1 MAVYNNYRPPTNKLE
16 EIMKRKIL
24 LFILAF
30 SLSIN
35 IAGCTYE
42 KSSSSIKVLSPQSNS
57 TVDETK
63 NNVPSVI
70 EPLKPE
76 DKPKEESVAVTT
88 PIEQPKPPLI
98 IKNGDSGDQVKSIQ
112 QKLNKFGYNLL
123 VDGSFGTSTYFAV
136 VDFQKKNK
144 ISANGIVDSS
154 TVKCLDKA
162 PTAETTYKPPV
173 KPSTQDTKT
182 ALNNGSAL
190 EQYVN
195 SKSFISKT
203 NYFIWTDLSKQ
214 RVNIFSGSNGKWEL
228 IKSFTCSSGK
238 ASTPTI
244 KGSYTVGAKGN
255 YFIADSGARC
265 KYYTQISG
273 NYLFHSILYDNKGEK
288 IVDGRLGIP
297 LSHGCIRLA
306 IENAKYIYDNIPS
319 GSLIYIN

>member
-1 MAVYNNYRPPTNKLE
+1 MVVYDNQFNYKPPFKKLE
-16 EIMKRKIL
+16 EMMKRKVL
-24 LFILAF
+24 LFILSF

-42 KSSSSIKVLSPQSNS
+42 KPSSNVKVLSPQNSNIA
-57 TVDETK
+57 DETK
-63 NNVPSVI
+63 NNASNLI
-70 EPLKPE
+70 EIPKPE
-76 DKPKEESVAVTT
+76 DKSKEESKAVTP
-88 PIEQPKPPLI
+88 PIEQPNPPLVL
-98 IKNGDSGDQVKSIQ
+98 KKGDSGDQVKTMQ
-112 QKLNKFGYNLL
+112 QKLNKFGYNLTI
-123 VDGSFGTSTYFAV
+123 DGSFGPSTHFAV
-136 VDFQKKNK
+136 IDFQKKNK
-144 ISANGIVDSS
+144 ITANGLVDSA
-154 TVKCLDKA
+154 TLKCLDKT
-162 PTAETTYKPPV
+162 PTAETTYKP
-173 KPSTQDTKT
+173 SSQDTK
-182 ALNNGSAL
+182 AAVNNAASL

-203 NYFIWTDLSKQ
+203 NYFIWADLSKQ

-288 IVDGRLGIP
+288 IIDGRLGIP
-297 LSHGCIRLA
+297 LSHGCVRLA
-306 IENAKYIYDNIPS
+306 LENAKYIYDTIPS